1 MKFYIVIPAHNEAD
15 CIAKTLQSLVTQT
28 HLPKQIVVVN
38 DNSTDD
44 TESIVQQFQKE
55 YDFVSLVNSKS
66 SNEHVPGSKVINAF
80 YRGYKTLDNNY
91 DIICKFDA
99 DLIFPNNYLESIKI
113 LFEKD
118 EKIGIASGLAFV
130 KRNNKWTYENISNKN
145 HVRGPLKAYRIE
157 CFNNIG
163 GLKTS
168 IGWDT
173 VDILLAKYHNWKI
186 ATDEKLHVKHL
197 KPTGKSYSKK
207 AKYLQGEA
215 MYKMRYGLIITLV
228 SALKM
233 AYNKKRLF
241 VFKDYLIGFF
251 QAKKKRLPFI
261 VNESEG
267 KFIRNLRW
275 KGIKQSLGL

>member
-99 DLIFPNNYLESIKI
+99 DLIFPNNYLESIKT